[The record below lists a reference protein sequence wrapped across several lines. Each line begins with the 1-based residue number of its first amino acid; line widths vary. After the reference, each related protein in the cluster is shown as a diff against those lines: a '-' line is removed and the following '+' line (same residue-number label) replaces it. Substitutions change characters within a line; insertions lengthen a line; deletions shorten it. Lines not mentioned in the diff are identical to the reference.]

1 MLSQSTKFKLYL
13 LLKSISENETIVE
26 EQRIR
31 MATHSEY
38 EPYAA
43 FKRID
48 RLNQNKINAHDICN
62 FLK

>member
-1 MLSQSTKFKLYL
+1 MLTQSTKYKLYL
-13 LLKSISENETIVE
+13 LLKSVSENETIVE
-26 EQRIR
+26 EWLHI
-31 MATHSEY
+31 MALHPEY
-38 EPYAA
+38 EPFAA

>member
-1 MLSQSTKFKLYL
+1 
-13 LLKSISENETIVE
+13 LKAISENENIVE
-26 EQRIR
+26 EQRQR
-31 MATHSEY
+31 LTSLEEF

-48 RLNQNKINAHDICN
+48 RLNQDKLSAHDICN